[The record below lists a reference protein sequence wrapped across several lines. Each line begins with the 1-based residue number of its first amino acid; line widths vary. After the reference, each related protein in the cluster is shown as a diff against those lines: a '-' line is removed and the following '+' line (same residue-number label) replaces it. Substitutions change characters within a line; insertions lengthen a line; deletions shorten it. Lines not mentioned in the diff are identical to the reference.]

1 MVWCSE
7 VVGLV
12 RWRRERGREETL
24 GESEEESLIFS
35 KQMVEKCVK

>member
-1 MVWCSE
+1 MAWCSE

-24 GESEEESLIFS
+24 DESER
-35 KQMVEKCVK
+35 KRV

>member
-1 MVWCSE
+1 MAWCSE

-24 GESEEESLIFS
+24 GESER
-35 KQMVEKCVK
+35 KRV